1 MSTIIVFC
9 HLRWDFV
16 FQRPQHLLTRLA
28 KHYKIVLVEEP
39 IHHQGESFMK
49 TWQPAPNI
57 TVCQPH
63 TPVQQHGFHD
73 DQIPLVQPMVAKL
86 IPEGEDPIVWFY
98 TPMALPLLPQ
108 LHASLVVYDC
118 MDELSAF
125 KNPPRQLLQRET
137 ALLNI
142 ADIVFTGGPSLYE
155 AKRNRHSNA
164 HCFSSSV
171 DAKHFAHAL
180 DREASHPDQAHIPH
194 PRLGFYGVIDERF
207 DTELTAQVAD
217 ANPDWQIV
225 LVGPVVKIDPAHLPQ
240 RPNIH
245 YMGQRGYDDLP
256 KFLAGWDVC
265 LMPFAINEA
274 TRFISPTK
282 VLEYMA
288 AELPIV
294 STPIRD
300 VEQPYSHVVAI
311 GHTAGE
317 FVAHVEAALAQTAEQ
332 TAEMERKM
340 RDVVAR
346 TSWEN
351 TASRMRDLIE
361 STTPAR
367 KFERLTAPDMQ
378 YGEAPLSA
386 PNVNPLRTTATAATP
401 KAGSVIGGSAVA
413 GAAAA
418 AYQMAPATAAAQ
430 PAVKAE

>member
-39 IHHQGESFMK
+39 IHHEGESFMK
-49 TWQPAPNI
+49 TWEPAPNI

-63 TPVQQHGFHD
+63 TPIQQWGFHD

-86 IPEGEDPIVWFY
+86 VPEGEDPIVWFY

-142 ADIVFTGGPSLYE
+142 ADLVFTGGPSLYE
-155 AKRNRHSNA
+155 AKKNRHSNA

-171 DAKHFAHAL
+171 DAKHFRQSL
-180 DREASHPDQAHIPH
+180 EREASHADQAHIPH

-207 DTELTAQVAD
+207 DTELTAKIAD

-274 TRFISPTK
+274 TKFISPTK

-300 VEQPYSHVVAI
+300 VEQPYGDVVAI
-311 GHTAGE
+311 GHDAAE
-317 FVAHVEAALAQTAEQ
+317 FVAHIEAALAQTDEQ
-332 TAEMERKM
+332 TATMARKM
-340 RDVVAR
+340 REVVAK

-351 TASRMRDLIE
+351 TATRMRDLIE
-361 STTPAR
+361 NATPAR
-367 KFERLTAPDMQ
+367 KFQRLTAQEMS
-378 YGEAPLSA
+378 YGEAA
-386 PNVNPLRTTATAATP
+386 HNVNPLRTTATTATAP
-401 KAGSVIGGSAVA
+401 KVGTVIGGGAVA
-413 GAAAA
+413 GATAA
-418 AYQMAPATAAAQ
+418 AYQLSQSASAQ
-430 PAVKAE
+430 AAVKAE